1 MEITIERERILKTV
15 VNDDFYE
22 TYNKKITII
31 VKRMLSQTGIT
42 QDIDDCVNIVY
53 VKLMESIGSFDEKR
67 GSMDTYVNLITHSTV
82 IDYLKKHSKFKN
94 ELVGNE
100 IFDFLYAPLECEDEA
115 VFNILVENIYA
126 KLKKEERILFTMRYI
141 LFHPPEEIAKVLN
154 IRRNTVDT
162 RCKRL
167 KAKVKKYLKGADIL

>member
-1 MEITIERERILKTV
+1 MEITAENEKMFKTV
-15 VNDDFYE
+15 VNDEFYE
-22 TYNKKITII
+22 TYNNKITII
-31 VKRMLSQTGIT
+31 VKRMLTQTGIT

-53 VKLMESIGSFDEKR
+53 VKLMESMENFDENR

-82 IDYLKKHSKFKN
+82 IDYLKKHSRFKN

-100 IFDFLYAPLECEDEA
+100 ILDFFYAPLECENEA
-115 VFNILVENIYA
+115 VFNILVENICA
-126 KLKKEERILFTMRYI
+126 GLKKEERILFTMRYI

-154 IRRNTVDT
+154 IKRNAVDT

-167 KAKVKKYLKGADIL
+167 KAKIKKYLRGADIL